1 MKKDTRDSRP
11 ASRANPH
18 PVLTNT
24 GPLFKDDLTPY
35 QDMWVILEDGHVVWS
50 GDNFPSPLE
59 VDVFSPTP
67 MIFHAPVKGRK
78 YILAMASA

>member
-1 MKKDTRDSRP
+1 MKKASRDSSP

-18 PVLTNT
+18 PVFANT

-35 QDMWVILEDGHVVWS
+35 QDMWVVLEDGHVVWS
-50 GDNFPSPLE
+50 GDKFPSPLE
-59 VDVFSPTP
+59 VDVFSPTR
-67 MIFHAPVKGRK
+67 MIFHVPVKGRK